1 MCSQM
6 SQKPWYFSKL
16 KKPRRPTWERSLFS
30 SSPNESGMGFAVK
43 DKRMV
48 RQRGFSLVELLVVIA
63 LLGLLALIAT
73 VQVRHLVQKNEL
85 RKVANEVTSFLQ
97 GVPDLV
103 AKKGTPLFVLF
114 SPHKPGQQ
122 ARLQVAEDAAGT
134 KVLRTLT
141 LPSTVVFSLSNPT
154 AVDATWPTNGG
165 VYLLRCDTVN
175 RTTDPTKSTNPQL
188 QQEATLLLTH
198 RNMVLGTLTPKYGFQ
213 VAVAPVWSVRA
224 TRK

>member
-1 MCSQM
+1 M
-6 SQKPWYFSKL
+6 SQKLWYFLKL
-16 KKPRRPTWERSLFS
+16 RKPRGPSWERSLFS

-43 DKRMV
+43 DRRMV
-48 RQRGFSLVELLVVIA
+48 RQRGFSLLELLVVIA

-103 AKKGTPLFVLF
+103 AKKQTALFVLF

-134 KVLRTLT
+134 KVLRTLA
-141 LPSTVVFSLSNPT
+141 LPSTVVFSLSSLT
-154 AVDATWPTNGG
+154 AVDTTWPTNGG
-165 VYLLRCDTVN
+165 VYLLRCDTIN

-198 RNMVLGTLTPKYGFQ
+198 RNMVLGNLTPKYGFQ